1 MPTERG
7 AFTGN
12 PPGPVGPPV
21 ASVKAENSKETNTS
35 TPRSGELK
43 SEGGANESLSNA
55 YNADAVQRKRWRA
68 GRGGNKHPAMS
79 ALLSEGD
86 QGSNSGAARRK

>member
-21 ASVKAENSKETNTS
+21 ASVKADNSKETNTS

-43 SEGGANESLSNA
+43 KSERDANESLDN
-55 YNADAVQRKRWRA
+55 V
-68 GRGGNKHPAMS
+68 
-79 ALLSEGD
+79 
-86 QGSNSGAARRK
+86 